1 MYVCLCLMNL
11 PKQEPENI
19 TNGNYTSH
27 TLTSSLHDNKAS
39 YSCKNT
45 TIIGSI
51 LIGFNEK
58 YEIDGQDVTWF

>member
-1 MYVCLCLMNL
+1 MNL

-39 YSCKNT
+39 YSCKKT

-58 YEIDGQDVTWF
+58 YEIDGEDVTWF